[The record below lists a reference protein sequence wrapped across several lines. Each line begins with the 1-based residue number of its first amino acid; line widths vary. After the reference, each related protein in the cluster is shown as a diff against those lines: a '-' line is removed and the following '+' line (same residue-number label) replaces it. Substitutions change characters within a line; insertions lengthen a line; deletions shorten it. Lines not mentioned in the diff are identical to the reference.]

1 VYFYDLQQCTV
12 TFNNDRNLTYTCV
25 YTPTMEGHYKV
36 IVKFAGHEIPKS
48 PFNVGIEGAAGDA
61 TKCKAYGPGIEKTG
75 VMVNK
80 KTYFEVSTKGM
91 SSVLLHIFLRLFTHR
106 NTGEV

>member
-48 PFNVGIEGAAGDA
+48 PFNVGIE
-61 TKCKAYGPGIEKTG
+61 KTG